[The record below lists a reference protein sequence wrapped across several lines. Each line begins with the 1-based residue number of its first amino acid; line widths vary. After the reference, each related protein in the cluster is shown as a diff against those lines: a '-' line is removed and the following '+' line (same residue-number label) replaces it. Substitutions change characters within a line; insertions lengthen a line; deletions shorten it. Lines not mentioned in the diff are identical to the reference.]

1 MIYIPIFR
9 QLPTIGTYIVSEEQK
24 QEIEN
29 KRNKV
34 INILKSHK
42 DGLTVRAI
50 ATQAGYDIRSTQAIL
65 AVLTKQGKI
74 ESVQDKQRKIWK
86 ERK

>member
-9 QLPTIGTYIVSEEQK
+9 QLPTIGTYIVSAEQK

-34 INILKSHK
+34 INIIKSHK
-42 DGLTVRAI
+42 DGLTMREI
-50 ATQAGYDIRSTQAIL
+50 ATQASYDIRSTQAIL
-65 AVLTKQGKI
+65 TVLAKQGKI
-74 ESVQDKQRKIWK
+74 ESIQDRQRKIWK